1 MALPHGFNLSDPDS
15 FAHGHPHKA
24 YDEIRAT
31 APVCRHEASATQ
43 PPFWLLTRHEDIRT
57 VSMDKTRFTS
67 TEGFRVPTDTRA
79 AMDPTIGAV
88 LRRFMLAMDE
98 PEHGDFRALVASAF
112 LPSGIAAAEPMIRA
126 NVARLIDG
134 LKERDTAE
142 FVSEIG
148 AKVPIQT
155 VCAVMGVPPEDEW
168 RVFEFT
174 NAVFGTDDPDYAPS
188 LDVAN
193 ERYLA
198 IFDYGWSLLEER
210 RRNPREDL
218 ITRIANGTVGGRP
231 LDEIEQKSFF
241 SNMISAGNETT
252 RSSFAGA
259 LWALSLFPDERR
271 KLVDDPSLIPAAVNE
286 LLRWFSPVFQMARTA
301 LEDVEIG
308 GETIRKGE
316 KLAMLYGAG
325 NHDPAMFEDPHR
337 LDLARANAN
346 RHITF
351 GFGVHHCLGN
361 RLAQMQLG
369 IILEAFLKAFPD
381 YEILE
386 EPRYIRSNFVGA
398 MKSLPMRLRG

>member
-15 FAHGHPHKA
+15 FAHGHPHAA

-43 PPFWLLTRHEDIRT
+43 PPFWLLTRHEDIKS

-67 TEGFRVPTDTRA
+67 TEGFRVATDTRA
-79 AMDPTIGAV
+79 AMDPAIGAV

-98 PEHGDFRALVASAF
+98 PEHSDFRGLVASAF

-126 NVARLIDG
+126 NVAKLISG
-134 LKERDTAE
+134 LEGRETAE

-188 LDVAN
+188 LEVAN

-218 ITRIANGTVGGRP
+218 LTRIAHGTVGGRP

-301 LEDVEIG
+301 LEDVAIG

-337 LDLARANAN
+337 LDLSRPNAN

-351 GFGVHHCLGN
+351 GFGVHHCIGN

>member
-15 FAHGHPHKA
+15 FAHGHPHAA
-24 YDEIRAT
+24 YDAIRST

-43 PPFWLLTRHEDIRT
+43 PAFWLLTRHEDIRT

-98 PEHGDFRALVASAF
+98 PEHGDFRQLVASAF

-126 NVARLIDG
+126 NVAKLIDG

-142 FVSEIG
+142 FVSDIG

-188 LDVAN
+188 LEVAN

-198 IFDYGWSLLEER
+198 IFDYGWTLLEER

-218 ITRIANGTVGGRP
+218 LTRIANGTVGGRP

-271 KLVDDPSLIPAAVNE
+271 RLVDDPSLIPAAVNE

-301 LEDVEIG
+301 LEDVQIG
-308 GETIRKGE
+308 SETIRKGE
-316 KLAMLYGAG
+316 KVAMLYGAG

-351 GFGVHHCLGN
+351 GFGIHHCIGN
-361 RLAQMQLG
+361 RLAQMQLA

-386 EPRYIRSNFVGA
+386 EPRYVRSNFVGA